1 MALGSVAVSGGMSKK
16 EKERMMYMDGKLVWS
31 TAIGGSDG
39 MSATAPA
46 EVDYIV
52 VKPMDFAFTSTSA
65 ENRRPYSQQKTARV
79 ARGGSGYVSW
89 VQSQDSYVT
98 SRSTDYARVTFSSE
112 GKISISC
119 PQRYNRDYGTI
130 EGYHY
135 C

>member
-31 TAIGGSDG
+31 TAIGGSSG

-52 VKPMDFAFTSTSA
+52 VRPMDFAFTSATS
-65 ENRRPYSQQKTARV
+65 ENRIPYSQQKTARI

-89 VQSQDSYVT
+89 IQSDDSRDSYKNV
-98 SRSTDYARVTFSSE
+98 DYAKVTFSSE
-112 GKISISC
+112 GNISISYK
-119 PQRYNRDYGTI
+119 QRYNKDYGTV